1 MEIYKGRKEEDMI
14 CETEGNISELDLGD
28 EDDEQAHQHLA
39 MAIYYS
45 GKSYNAKIL
54 INEMLNAWGIQKLVL
69 AEKVGDYV
77 FKMEFNREE
86 EKVRA
91 LEGGMW

>member
-1 MEIYKGRKEEDMI
+1 
-14 CETEGNISELDLGD
+14 
-28 EDDEQAHQHLA
+28 
-39 MAIYYS
+39 
-45 GKSYNAKIL
+45 
-54 INEMLNAWGIQKLVL
+54 MLNAWGIQKLVL